1 MIRKLL
7 VITLTLSLLA
17 SQAAA
22 QQVGQQAQSGTKQRK
37 VKLHRHTGLKFNL
50 VQPLSSATAKPGDDV
65 PLKLANPLVIDGV
78 TVLQAGEVVNAKVV
92 KVRKAR
98 SSCKNGEVEWKLDN
112 LAMPDSTLVQ
122 TSIKFAAPGSD
133 VKVPARFVPWKQALG
148 VDNWWE
154 AILLVPEYAL
164 IAIVYAPFLALAP
177 LLLLAY
183 AGSGCSVPG
192 SEFQLPGGSTVAVEI
207 KENHT
212 IHY

>member
-7 VITLTLSLLA
+7 VITLLLTLLA

-22 QQVGQQAQSGTKQRK
+22 QQAGQQAPAGAKARTL
-37 VKLHRHTGLKFNL
+37 KLHRHTGLKFNL

-65 PLKLANPLVIDGV
+65 PLKLANPLVIDGI

-98 SSCKNGEVEWKLDN
+98 SSCKNGEVQWKLEH
-112 LAMPDSTLVQ
+112 LTMPDSTLVQ
-122 TSIKFAAPGSD
+122 TRIKFSAPGPD
-133 VKVPARFVPWKQALG
+133 VKVPANFVPWKDALG
-148 VDNWWE
+148 VNTWWE

-177 LLLLAY
+177 IGLLTLV
-183 AGSGCSVPG
+183 GNGCSVPG
-192 SEFQLPGGSTVAVEI
+192 NEFQLPAGATVGVEI
-207 KENHT
+207 GENHT
-212 IHY
+212 VRY

>member
-1 MIRKLL
+1 MIRKIL

-37 VKLHRHTGLKFNL
+37 LKLHRHTGLKFNL
-50 VQPLSSATAKPGDDV
+50 VQPL
-65 PLKLANPLVIDGV
+65 
-78 TVLQAGEVVNAKVV
+78 AKVV

-122 TSIKFAAPGSD
+122 TSIKFAAPGPD
-133 VKVPARFVPWKQALG
+133 VKVPARFVPWKEALG

-192 SEFQLPGGSTVAVEI
+192 SEFQLPAGSTVAVEI

-212 IHY
+212 